1 MGEFL
6 KMRDV
11 DPRTKIVI
19 VICISTL
26 AVLIQDM
33 YYLTA
38 ILLLSILAGQIFKS
52 NIFFVIKKLRKMI
65 YILVGIV
72 IMQSLFIKDGN
83 VLIGIYDFKII
94 TDVGL
99 IKGIEFFMR
108 IFIIILSGSI
118 LATSNS
124 REIIQ
129 GLVQWKLP
137 YDLAFMVSI
146 GIKFLPIFMEEMKDA
161 MTAIN
166 LRGIDIKALKL
177 REKVQLYSYIFT
189 PVVVGTFTK
198 AQKLSMSIEARAF
211 RAYDT
216 RTSILTLK
224 LKNKDYIFM
233 FISILISLGIA
244 VSFYR

>member
-1 MGEFL
+1 
-6 KMRDV
+6 MRNV
-11 DPRTKIVI
+11 DPRTKIII

-26 AVLIQDM
+26 AVLVQDI
-33 YYLTA
+33 YYLTV
-38 ILLLSILAGQIFKS
+38 ILLFAVIVATLFKS
-52 NIFFVIKKLRKMI
+52 NVFLAIKKVRKMM
-65 YILVGIV
+65 YILVAIIIV
-72 IMQSLFIKDGN
+72 QSIFIKQGN
-83 VLIGIYDFKII
+83 VLIGIESFKII

-99 IKGIEFFMR
+99 IKGVEFFMR
-108 IFIIILSGSI
+108 IFIIILSGCI

-146 GIKFLPIFMEEMKDA
+146 GIRFLPILMEEMQDT

-166 LRGIDIKALKL
+166 LRGIDAKSLKFK
-177 REKVQLYSYIFT
+177 EKIQLYSYILT
-189 PVVVGTFTK
+189 PVVVGTLTK

-216 RTSILTLK
+216 RTSIITLK
-224 LKNKDYIFM
+224 FKTRDYLFM
-233 FISILISLGIA
+233 FISIVISFFISY
-244 VSFYR
+244 SFMR